1 MNTEKWTSKIDF
13 VTESFI
19 GLFYELTEEQ
29 MNQKPSES
37 TWSIAQ
43 NMEHLIRVN
52 ESYFPII
59 KSMQEGNYKTAFTGN
74 VGFLVN
80 AFGKMILKSVQPDRK
95 KKTKTFGIWEPDKN
109 KIITHILTRFH
120 AHQLELKQTIIDSRH
135 LLEKGTV
142 ISSPANKYIVYKLET
157 AFDIIV
163 AHEERHLE
171 QAKEA
176 LSFLQK

>member
-1 MNTEKWTSKIDF
+1 MNTEKWTSKID
-13 VTESFI
+13 S
-19 GLFYELTEEQ
+19 LTENFIELFHQLSEEQ
-29 MNQKPSES
+29 LNQKPNES

-59 KSMQEGNYKTAFTGN
+59 ESIHDGNYKIPFTGK
-74 VGFLVN
+74 VGFMVN
-80 AFGKMILKSVQPDRK
+80 FFGKMILKSVQPDRK
-95 KKTKTFGIWEPDKN
+95 KKTKTFSIWEPDEN
-109 KIITHILTRFH
+109 KTITHILSKFY
-120 AHQLELKQTIIDSRH
+120 AHQLELKQTIINSRH

-142 ISSPANKYIVYKLET
+142 ISSPANKYIVYKLAT

-176 LSFLQK
+176 LSFLRK

>member
-13 VTESFI
+13 LTENFI
-19 GLFYELTEEQ
+19 ELFHELTEEQ
-29 MNQKPSES
+29 LNQKPNES
-37 TWSIAQ
+37 GWSIAQ

-59 KSMQEGNYKTAFTGN
+59 ESIHDGNYKIPFTGK
-74 VGFLVN
+74 VGFMVTF
-80 AFGKMILKSVQPDRK
+80 FGNMILKSVQPDRK
-95 KKTKTFGIWEPDKN
+95 KKTKTFPIWEPDSN
-109 KIITHILTRFH
+109 KIITHILSRFYT
-120 AHQLELKQTIIDSRH
+120 HQSELKQIIMNSRN
-135 LLEKGTV
+135 LLEKGAV

-171 QAKEA
+171 QSKEV
-176 LSFLQK
+176 LSILRK

>member
-13 VTESFI
+13 
-19 GLFYELTEEQ
+19 LTENFIELFHDLSEEQ
-29 MNQKPSES
+29 LNQKPNES
-37 TWSIAQ
+37 SWSIAQ
-43 NMEHLIRVN
+43 NMEHLIRIN

-59 KSMQEGNYKTAFTGN
+59 ESIHAGNYKVPFIGKAGFMVNFFGN
-74 VGFLVN
+74 
-80 AFGKMILKSVQPDRK
+80 MILKSVQPDRK
-95 KKTKTFGIWEPDKN
+95 KKTKTFAIWEPRKN
-109 KIITHILTRFH
+109 TVITHILSKFYT
-120 AHQLELKQTIIDSRH
+120 HQSELKQTILNCRD

-171 QAKEA
+171 QAKEV
-176 LSFLQK
+176 LSVLRK